1 MQGHD
6 HSYLDLSVLP
16 ELRPYVLSCD
26 AVALF
31 REDLSSIIWSNAAG
45 ARLLGGK
52 GIADLLSARLSDGQ
66 SFVRQLGDA
75 VSQLEDG
82 NSLLR
87 GFRVHQGLR
96 SRLLQ
101 CEISRIQLSP
111 DDFGLMLVCNSD
123 DPDVSGAEHQLAEDA
138 VKALDGFADA
148 SAILDDFGLPL
159 AASASFDDVGLSEDV
174 LAGLAQELR
183 DEDDRLIKRPVKNL
197 PGNVFVA
204 GLARINDTP
213 GRSLL
218 VLADAAI
225 ADDGPDVDASI
236 NDESDGPTGALV
248 DEPASDASE
257 NTGKV
262 EETTRISEQLTKPE
276 TFQDETLDGSG
287 LTGTSLP
294 DEAHENQTDAQGE
307 DVSVEHEPPIQ
318 EAPLE
323 NRWYAR
329 SPENSGDSSGDSGS
343 REIAS
348 EHQEE
353 PEETASGNPEN
364 EFTFGSDEEAVR
376 FAWIIDENCNFQ
388 SVSPELAQTVGPN
401 AADIVSRNWS
411 DVASVFGFDSNREIK
426 RLLEQR
432 DTWSGKTVMW
442 PIQGTDLVVPVD
454 LAALPAFGSGKK
466 FEGFR
471 GFGII
476 RTADAVLDPDETG
489 LALVNAIELPETQTI
504 TSDDEPEI
512 AIQPKIDEEDTSAD
526 EADPSNVFKLVPRE
540 TFEVQQSTKIPAD
553 TSLLEKLQ
561 VAVLVYRSGETLYA
575 NRELLKATG
584 YEDIDELATAGGVD
598 AILDQTPQQ
607 DVGEMHL
614 QRLIRKDGTRYH
626 ISPVLH
632 TVPWAGDKA
641 LLLSFQP
648 DSAEKSKEP
657 PAIAITEAS
666 EVQNILDTAS
676 DGILVLET
684 DGTILSINASA
695 EALFGYSYDDI
706 SGETVADLFA
716 IESREVIND
725 YVSSLSSPGV
735 SAILNDGREVIGRE
749 AKGGLIPIF
758 VNISRMD
765 STGKLCAVVRDMT
778 SWKNAEEELVKARR
792 QAELANEQKSDFLAH
807 VSHEIRTPLNAII
820 GFSDVMIEE
829 RFGPID
835 NERYREYLRDINRS
849 GTLVLDLINDLLDLS
864 KIEAGKMELAFE
876 AVDLNQIVSESVAL
890 LQPQANANRVIIR
903 TSLSRAVPKVVADT
917 RSIRQIIL
925 NLVSNAIKYSPVSG
939 QVIVSTVYES
949 NGEVALRIRDT
960 GDGMSEAQIEEA
972 MKPFQQV
979 HGISEKRGEGTGLG
993 LPLTKALVEANR
1005 AYFDLESEPDSGTIA
1020 HVQFPTQRVLAD

>member
-1 MQGHD
+1 MQGHE

-16 ELRPYVLSCD
+16 ELRPYVLSAD

-52 GIADLLSARLSDGQ
+52 GIVDLLSTRLSDSQ
-66 SFVRQLGDA
+66 SFVRQLGNA

-82 NSLLR
+82 SPLFR
-87 GFRVHQGLR
+87 GFRVQQGLR

-111 DDFGLMLVCNSD
+111 DDFGLMLVCNGD
-123 DPDVSGAEHQLAEDA
+123 DPDAVEEEHKLAEDA
-138 VKALDGFADA
+138 VEALDGFADA

-159 AASASFDDVGLSEDV
+159 AASASFDEVGLSEDV

-183 DEDDRLIKRPVKNL
+183 DEEDRLIKRPVKNL

-204 GLARINDTP
+204 GLARISDTP

-225 ADDGPDVDASI
+225 SDDTSKTDVSGTDDIAEPVDTLIDTSKSDAAEMI
-236 NDESDGPTGALV
+236 ANDEESVHSLQQTDEVDSILNQISDEAAPIG
-248 DEPASDASE
+248 EFASDETQE
-257 NTGKV
+257 N
-262 EETTRISEQLTKPE
+262 EDYSQH
-276 TFQDETLDGSG
+276 DETSSQQMSSD
-287 LTGTSLP
+287 
-294 DEAHENQTDAQGE
+294 
-307 DVSVEHEPPIQ
+307 
-318 EAPLE
+318 

-329 SPENSGDSSGDSGS
+329 SPEHLDEPVSDPDSPEAIVEQVEEITKTASVDSAKEFQFSGD
-343 REIAS
+343 
-348 EHQEE
+348 
-353 PEETASGNPEN
+353 
-364 EFTFGSDEEAVR
+364 DEAIR
-376 FAWIIDENCNFQ
+376 FAWIIDENCNFK
-388 SVSPELAQTVGPN
+388 SVSPELAQSVGPN
-401 AADIVSRNWS
+401 AADVVDRNWN
-411 DVASVFGFDSNREIK
+411 DVASVFGFDTNGEIK
-426 RLLEQR
+426 HLLEQR
-432 DTWSGKTVMW
+432 DTWSGKTVLW

-454 LAALPAFGSGKK
+454 LAALPAFGSGRK

-476 RTADAVLDPDETG
+476 RTADAILDPDETG
-489 LALVNAIELPETQTI
+489 LALVNAIALPKSEA
-504 TSDDEPEI
+504 SDEEPEI
-512 AIQPKIDEEDTSAD
+512 AIQSDIDDEDSSPQRV
-526 EADPSNVFKLVPRE
+526 DPSNVFKLVPRGPTE
-540 TFEVQQSTKIPAD
+540 SQEPDKATTD
-553 TSLLEKLQ
+553 TSLLDKLQ
-561 VAVLVYRSGETLYA
+561 VAVLVYQSGETLYA
-575 NRELLKATG
+575 NRELLRATG
-584 YEDIDELATAGGVD
+584 YKDTSELASAGGVD
-598 AILDQTPQQ
+598 AILDQTPVQN
-607 DVGEMHL
+607 DGEVQHQL
-614 QRLIRKDGTRYH
+614 LIHKDGSRYH

-648 DSAEKSKEP
+648 ELTEKQEEPSAL
-657 PAIAITEAS
+657 AIAEAS

-706 SGETVADLFA
+706 SGESISDLFA

-735 SAILNDGREVIGRE
+735 SVILNDGREVIGRE
-749 AKGGLIPIF
+749 AKGGLIPMF

-765 STGKLCAVVRDMT
+765 SSGKLCAVVRDMT

-835 NERYREYLRDINRS
+835 NDRYREYLRDINRS

-960 GDGMSEAQIEEA
+960 GDGMSKAQIEEA

-979 HGISEKRGEGTGLG
+979 HGINEKRGEGTGLG

-1005 AYFDLESEPDSGTIA
+1005 AHFDLESEPDSGTIA